1 MINLNYSAGI
11 LIISLLF
18 PAIASSQDYPSS
30 NGLKKLFTT
39 PYERQELDKRRKSG
53 VLEEANSN
61 IVSKVFNSSSVEL
74 RGVVYRHGKMPVVW
88 VNDSNTLKTRD
99 IDSNIR
105 VYGLVKRNSEE
116 KVQLRVNDKFIK
128 MKPGQVW
135 SESDREAVEKY
146 RTKVVE

>member
-74 RGVVYRHGKMPVVW
+74 RGIVYRQGKTPVVW